1 MCGIAGIFS
10 KSGAVD
16 EQLGSQLGQMVSQ
29 LADRGPDSAGVAF
42 YRDPAPPGANKV
54 SLYSSDPAY
63 SWAPLGEE
71 LGSAFGGGHAPE
83 VRATHALMVVEAD
96 AESIREWIAAHHPEL
111 RIMSIGERIEIFKE
125 KGDPREFVKRF
136 GLDSISASHALAHTR
151 MATES
156 RVSTEHS
163 HPFASGLDVCLVHN
177 GSLSNHNRLRLELQR
192 EGIHFDTDNDS
203 EVAARYLTWRVSQGA
218 TLTEALERSLDDLDG
233 FFTFAVGTAEGL
245 AVLRDPIA
253 CKPAVLAETDDWV
266 AIASEYRA
274 LAVLPGAADAEL
286 WEPEPGRV
294 YSWERALV
302 A

>member
-10 KSGAVD
+10 KSGRLD
-16 EQLGSQLGQMVSQ
+16 EQLGRHLGGMISQ

-42 YRDPAPPGANKV
+42 YRDPAPPGTNKV

-63 SWAPLGEE
+63 SWAPLGEQ
-71 LGSAFGGGHAPE
+71 LGAAFGGGHAPE

-96 AESIREWIAAHHPEL
+96 AESIREWITAHHPEL

-125 KGDPREFVKRF
+125 KGDPRDFVERF
-136 GLDSISASHALAHTR
+136 GLDSITASHALAHTR

-163 HPFASGLDVCLVHN
+163 HPFASGLDLCLVHN
-177 GSLSNHNRLRLELQR
+177 GSLSNHNRLRLELER
-192 EGIHFDTDNDS
+192 RGIRFDTDNDS
-203 EVAARYLTWRVSQGA
+203 EVAARYLSWRLSEGD
-218 TLTEALERSLDDLDG
+218 TLTGALERSLTDLDG
-233 FFTFAVGTAEGL
+233 FFTFAVGTADGL
-245 AVLRDPIA
+245 AVLRDPVA

-274 LAVLPGAADAEL
+274 LAVLPGVEDAKL

-294 YSWERALV
+294 YSWERARV
-302 A
+302 T

>member
-1 MCGIAGIFS
+1 MCGIAGLFS
-10 KSGAVD
+10 KSGLID
-16 EQLGSQLGQMVSQ
+16 EQLGSHLGRMISQ
-29 LADRGPDSAGVAF
+29 LADRGPDSAGVAL
-42 YRDPAPPGANKV
+42 YRDPAPPGTRKV
-54 SLYSSDPAY
+54 SLYSPDPDC
-63 SWAPLGEE
+63 SWSPLAGE
-71 LGSAFGGGHAPE
+71 LGAAFGGAHEPE
-83 VRATHALMVVEAD
+83 TRASHALIVVEAGAD
-96 AESIREWIAAHHPEL
+96 SIRDWFAAHHPEL

-125 KGDPREFVKRF
+125 KGDPRTFARRF
-136 GLDSISASHALAHTR
+136 ELDSISASHALAHTR

-203 EVAARYLTWRVSQGA
+203 EVAARYLSWRLHQGA
-218 TLTEALERSLDDLDG
+218 TLTAALERSLDDLDG
-233 FFTFAVGTAEGL
+233 FFTFAVGTAGGL

-266 AIASEYRA
+266 AIGSEYRA
-274 LAVLPGAADAEL
+274 LAVLPGAADAEP

-294 YSWERALV
+294 YSWERAPAV
-302 A
+302 

>member
-1 MCGIAGIFS
+1 MCGIAGLFS
-10 KSGAVD
+10 KTGTIDA
-16 EQLGSQLGQMVSQ
+16 QLGARLGQMIDE
-29 LADRGPDSAGVAF
+29 LADRGPDSAGVAL
-42 YRDPAPPGANKV
+42 YRSPAPAGTSKV
-54 SLYSSDPAY
+54 SLYSPDPDC
-63 SWAPLGEE
+63 SWGSLSAE
-71 LGSAFGGGHAPE
+71 LSEAFGGGYEPE
-83 VRATHALMVVEAD
+83 VRASHAVLIVEAD
-96 AESIREWIAAHHPEL
+96 ADAIRSWVAEHHPEL
-111 RIMSIGERIEIFKE
+111 RIMSVGESIEIFKE
-125 KGDPREFVKRF
+125 KGDPRRFVERF
-136 GLDSISASHALAHTR
+136 GLDSVSASHALAHTR

-177 GSLSNHNRLRLELQR
+177 GSLSNHNRLRLELEY

-203 EVAARYLTWRVSQGA
+203 EVAARYLTWRLSQGA
-218 TLTEALERSLDDLDG
+218 TLTEALERSLEDLDG

-266 AIASEYRA
+266 AIGSEYRA